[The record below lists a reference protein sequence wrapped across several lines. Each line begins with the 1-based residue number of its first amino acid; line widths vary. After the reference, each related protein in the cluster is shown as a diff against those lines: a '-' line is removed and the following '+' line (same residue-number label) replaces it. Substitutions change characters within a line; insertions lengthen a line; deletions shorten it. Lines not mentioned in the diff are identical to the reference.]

1 MSTLLMKLPT
11 LVTSIYPRQ
20 LHPNPIVS
28 ITSTA
33 QSAPSDIGG
42 LFSGVCEHYR
52 EWMLISGR
60 QLPPQW
66 NMPDLLRFVI
76 GDEAAQNPSLL
87 TDYYYDVIMCGPRS
101 WVCEA
106 ILEHLDL
113 INYVL

>member
-1 MSTLLMKLPT
+1 MSTLNMKLPT

-20 LHPNPIVS
+20 LHPIVS

-52 EWMLISGR
+52 EWMHISGR

-66 NMPDLLRFVI
+66 SIPDFVRTVL
-76 GDEAAQNPSLL
+76 GNEAVQSA
-87 TDYYYDVIMCGPRS
+87 
-101 WVCEA
+101 
-106 ILEHLDL
+106 
-113 INYVL
+113 

>member
-1 MSTLLMKLPT
+1 MSTFLMKLPT

-20 LHPNPIVS
+20 LHPIVS

-66 NMPDLLRFVI
+66 SIPDFVRTVLGNEAVQSPSFLKTVFYYFAI
-76 GDEAAQNPSLL
+76 HGPGSWFFDEGIKL
-87 TDYYYDVIMCGPRS
+87 
-101 WVCEA
+101 
-106 ILEHLDL
+106 LDL
-113 INYVL
+113 INASQ